1 MKYRKFG
8 KLKEEVSQ
16 LGFGTMRLPLN
27 SRDPKDI
34 DQEKTTYLIRYAID
48 HGVNYVDTAWPYHG
62 GMSEQAVGKALSDGY
77 REKVHLA
84 TKLPSFLIKTPEDF
98 DRFLD
103 RQLENLQTDR
113 IDFYLIHTLN
123 RIWWPKLVELGLFDF
138 IERAKAS
145 GKVKYVGFSF
155 HDTIE
160 IFKDIVDGWDWDFC
174 QIQLNFMDE
183 TYQAGVEGLRYAAG
197 KGMGVVIMEPLK
209 GGKIVKPNPRAEKIW
224 AKSDIVRTPAEWAF
238 RWLADFPEVS
248 IVLSGMGSLQ
258 EVVENLL
265 TMSDAS
271 ANSLKPEELELVG
284 EVRDMYRKYIKIP
297 CTACGYCMPCPYG
310 VTIPRSLELYNDLFM
325 FETPKEA
332 NRVYW
337 GFFTEQ
343 NRASNCRKCGACEAK
358 CPQNLKIMDLL
369 ELVHEKMVESKNM
382 G

>member
-1 MKYRKFG
+1 MKYRTLG
-8 KLKEEVSQ
+8 RTGEEVSL
-16 LGFGTMRLPLN
+16 LGFGTMRLPLA

-34 DQEKTTYLIRYAID
+34 DREQTTRLIRYAID

-62 GMSEQAVGKALSDGY
+62 GMSEAAVGEALADGY

-84 TKLPSFLIKTPEDF
+84 TKLPSWLVTKPEEF

-103 RQLENLQTDR
+103 QQLENLKTDR

-123 RIWWPKLVELGLFDF
+123 RQFWPKLKALGLFDF
-138 IERAKAS
+138 IKRAKAS
-145 GKVKYVGFSF
+145 GKVGHVGFSF
-155 HDTIE
+155 HDTLD
-160 IFKDIVDGWDWDFC
+160 IFKEIVDGWEWDFC
-174 QIQLNFMDE
+174 QIQLNYMDE
-183 TYQAGVEGLRYAAG
+183 AYQAGVEGLKYAAA

-209 GGKIVKPNPRAEKIW
+209 GGKIVKPNPRAEKLW
-224 AKSDIVRTPAEWAF
+224 AKSDKVRTPAEWAF

-248 IVLSGMGSLQ
+248 VVLSGMGSHL
-258 EVVENLL
+258 EVVENIL
-265 TMSDAS
+265 TMSDAE
-271 ANSLKPEELELVG
+271 AGGLDAGDKALIA

-310 VTIPRSLELYNDLFM
+310 VRIPRSLELYNDMFM

-337 GFFTEQ
+337 GFFTEE
-343 NRASNCRKCGACEAK
+343 NRASNCRRCGACEAK

-369 ELVHEKMVESKNM
+369 EMVHKKMEEIKE
-382 G
+382 